1 MTSHIGSKVLDQF
14 IENTPEHRAAI
25 DDMDLPRATELKA
38 NAFGRWMAFLLLK
51 NSDQSKYG
59 SLLNGLTSQY
69 SMDNNQYP
77 KTITAAS
84 DILAYHK
91 HDAKPARQNR
101 SGQAKK
107 DDEGGTGRANNETSF
122 AQSGKK
128 KSCYCCG
135 KEGHL
140 SPDCPK
146 KDEIPRN
153 EWAIRKAE
161 LHMQVEQG
169 KQDEDSSPKT
179 DDDKRT
185 EWSGLQ
191 INLMN
196 KKRKATEHMK
206 DWIILDNGSTMSLF
220 ANPDLVEKIRESKNT
235 LELHTNTGCKRNKT
249 EADVPGFGTVWFD
262 PDAIA
267 NIFGFA
273 DLVDKHRITY
283 DSAKEDAFL
292 IHMPQKIV
300 KFKRSPERL
309 YFHQAPKKYKTTLV
323 KPMDTKIS
331 HMVTTVSENMKG
343 YTLRQRE
350 HAKAVRKLYHNV
362 GTPTIESF
370 KALLTVRSNIIQNCP
385 VTIEDVTIADKIYGP
400 DISSLKGKSTRRKP
414 KPVKKDTIEIPK
426 ELIAKNHDIDLCIDT
441 MFMNE
446 CGMLTAIDKTVKFRS
461 LVPMNTKQNK
471 EYYQALDAILRH
483 YNQAGF
489 VIKTIHCDGE
499 YKAMMDQVRDDLDV
513 VMNYT
518 NASDHVPEAERNNR
532 TIKERIRAAYH
543 RLPYKAIP
551 RVMIRHLA
559 MVCTTKL
566 NFFPAKGG
574 VSQYYSP
581 RMIINQTN
589 LDYNKHCV
597 VPFGTYVHA
606 NHKTTPTNTNAPRTL
621 DAIYLR
627 PTDNIQGGHEL
638 MDLNSGRV
646 ITRRKVT
653 EIPVTELVI
662 KAVEQ
667 MAYNEGFK
675 SLKFKNRRGVIFH
688 DTDWIA
694 GVDYDRNDLEIG
706 TGESDEESEP

>member
-161 LHMQVEQG
+161 LHMQAEQG

-206 DWIILDNGSTMSLF
+206 DWIILDNGSMMSLF
-220 ANPDLVEKIRESKNT
+220 TNPDLVEKIRESKNT
-235 LELHTNTGCKRNKT
+235 LELHTNTG
-249 EADVPGFGTVWFD
+249 
-262 PDAIA
+262 
-267 NIFGFA
+267 
-273 DLVDKHRITY
+273 
-283 DSAKEDAFL
+283 
-292 IHMPQKIV
+292 
-300 KFKRSPERL
+300 
-309 YFHQAPKKYKTTLV
+309 
-323 KPMDTKIS
+323 
-331 HMVTTVSENMKG
+331 
-343 YTLRQRE
+343 
-350 HAKAVRKLYHNV
+350 
-362 GTPTIESF
+362 
-370 KALLTVRSNIIQNCP
+370 
-385 VTIEDVTIADKIYGP
+385 
-400 DISSLKGKSTRRKP
+400 
-414 KPVKKDTIEIPK
+414 
-426 ELIAKNHDIDLCIDT
+426 
-441 MFMNE
+441 
-446 CGMLTAIDKTVKFRS
+446 
-461 LVPMNTKQNK
+461 
-471 EYYQALDAILRH
+471 
-483 YNQAGF
+483 
-489 VIKTIHCDGE
+489 
-499 YKAMMDQVRDDLDV
+499 
-513 VMNYT
+513 
-518 NASDHVPEAERNNR
+518 
-532 TIKERIRAAYH
+532 
-543 RLPYKAIP
+543 
-551 RVMIRHLA
+551 
-559 MVCTTKL
+559 
-566 NFFPAKGG
+566 
-574 VSQYYSP
+574 
-581 RMIINQTN
+581 
-589 LDYNKHCV
+589 
-597 VPFGTYVHA
+597 
-606 NHKTTPTNTNAPRTL
+606 
-621 DAIYLR
+621 
-627 PTDNIQGGHEL
+627 
-638 MDLNSGRV
+638 
-646 ITRRKVT
+646 
-653 EIPVTELVI
+653 
-662 KAVEQ
+662 
-667 MAYNEGFK
+667 
-675 SLKFKNRRGVIFH
+675 
-688 DTDWIA
+688 
-694 GVDYDRNDLEIG
+694 
-706 TGESDEESEP
+706 